1 MGGQEKQGN
10 GSMSPNP
17 SGSPRNLG
25 ELLSNAALR
34 WPLSEVVFP
43 TERKTFGELDYR
55 ATRMARLIRAA
66 GAEPRSHVGVLLG
79 PSVDMVAALFGIARA
94 GCVIVPISDRSK
106 AVELRH
112 IIRHSDLRVLITTD
126 MDAHVD
132 FPAIVSSAIPS
143 IGCGGKGPAPQEAPE
158 LRRIV
163 LLGESETDRPGFT
176 RAQDLQ
182 MAASISMEDLAEVA
196 AVQNSISSEDLAY
209 ILYTSGTSA
218 AAKGCM
224 IPHANVLRHARALAN
239 TRFLLGSTDTFWCPL
254 PLFHNGGLSTLMQ
267 CVSSGASFVHAGHFD
282 ADVALRQLEQERC
295 THAFPTFEAIWLPI
309 LNHPRFAEAD
319 LSALRVTFSAGS
331 EARFRYFQ
339 ARLPRPIQLSN
350 YGLTE
355 TTGHFSMTLLRDPL
369 EVRATTGGHPLP
381 GNEVRVVDPKTSLRC
396 APGVMG
402 EILVRG
408 DMVFRGYY
416 KAAESTAEL
425 MEPGGWFHTGDLGR
439 LDSEGR
445 LTFLDRLKDM
455 LKVGGENVAAAEV
468 EAFLLEHPAIQVAA
482 VVAAPDAIYEE
493 VPAAFIQLKQGAH
506 PTEAEIIN
514 YCLGQI
520 STFKVPRYVRFVT
533 EWPMSSTKIRK
544 VALREKIAAE
554 LKERGITSAPRLRS
568 SDSTGRSPKPDK
580 TAETR

>member
-1 MGGQEKQGN
+1 
-10 GSMSPNP
+10 MSSGV

-25 ELLSNAALR
+25 ELLSRAALQ
-34 WPLSEVVFP
+34 WPGSEIVFP
-43 TERKTFGELDYR
+43 AERTTFADLDAR
-55 ATRMARLIRAA
+55 ATNMARLIRAA
-66 GAEPRSHVGVLLG
+66 GAEARSHVGVLLN
-79 PSVDMVAALFGIARA
+79 PSLDMVAALFGIARA

-112 IIRHSDLRVLITTD
+112 VIRHADLRVLMTTD
-126 MDAHVD
+126 TVAAHVD
-132 FPAIVSSAIPS
+132 FPAIVAGAIPS
-143 IGCGGKGPAPQEAPE
+143 IVSAGEVPAPQEAPE

-163 LLGESETDRPGFT
+163 LLGEGEASRPGFT
-176 RAQDLQ
+176 RAKTLK
-182 MAASISMEDLAEVA
+182 AA
-196 AVQNSISSEDLAY
+196 AVSVAEITEAQNAAGPDDLAY
-209 ILYTSGTSA
+209 IMYTSGTSA

-224 IPHANVLRHARALAN
+224 IPHANVLRHARALAD
-239 TRFLLGSTDTFWCPL
+239 TRFLLSSTDTFWCPL

-282 ADVALRQLEQERC
+282 ADVALRQLEQEHC
-295 THAFPTFEAIWLPI
+295 THAFPTFEAIWLA
-309 LNHPRFAEAD
+309 LLDHPRFAGAD

-339 ARLPRPIQLSN
+339 GRLPRPTQLSN

-355 TTGHFSMTLLRDPL
+355 TTGHFSMTLLSDPL
-369 EVRATTGGHPLP
+369 EIRATTGGHPLP
-381 GNEVRVVDPKTSLRC
+381 GNEVRVVDPKTGADC

-408 DMVFRGYY
+408 AMVFRGYY
-416 KAAESTAEL
+416 KAAEYTAAL
-425 MEPGGWFHTGDLGR
+425 TEPGGWFRTGDLGR
-439 LDSEGR
+439 LDAEGR

-468 EAFLLEHPAIQVAA
+468 EAFLLEHPAIQVA
-482 VVAAPDAIYEE
+482 VIVAAPDAIYTE
-493 VPAAFIQLKQGAH
+493 VPAAFIQLKPGANL
-506 PTEAEIIN
+506 TEEEIIN

-544 VALREKIAAE
+544 VALRDKIAAE
-554 LKERGITSAPRLRS
+554 LKTRGITSAPRLRS
-568 SDSTGRSPKPDK
+568 TDSAKRLMQ
-580 TAETR
+580 TR